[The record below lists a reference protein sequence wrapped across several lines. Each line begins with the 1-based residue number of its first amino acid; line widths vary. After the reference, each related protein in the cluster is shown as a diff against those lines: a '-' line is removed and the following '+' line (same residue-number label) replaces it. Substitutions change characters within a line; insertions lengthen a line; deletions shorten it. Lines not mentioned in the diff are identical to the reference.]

1 MLFHPSLQ
9 IPWQQG
15 SPYRD
20 MGNVPVTLYPDSPC
34 FLGGWC
40 LIYPASSLSSVK
52 MRLDSLFDN
61 SCLRYFLRLRLLSVA
76 VLTTVTKKQLWEERV
91 CLTSQIRV
99 LRAETSW

>member
-9 IPWQQG
+9 ILWQQG

-34 FLGGWC
+34 FLGGGC
-40 LIYPASSLSSVK
+40 LIYPASFLSSVK

-61 SCLRYFLRLRLLSVA
+61 SRLRYFVSICFLL
-76 VLTTVTKKQLWEERV
+76 L
-91 CLTSQIRV
+91 C
-99 LRAETSW
+99 